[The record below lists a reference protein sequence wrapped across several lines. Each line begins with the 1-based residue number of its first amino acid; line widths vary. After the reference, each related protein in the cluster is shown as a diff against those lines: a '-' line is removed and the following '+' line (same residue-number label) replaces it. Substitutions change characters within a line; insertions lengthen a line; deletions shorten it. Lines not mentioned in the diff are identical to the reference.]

1 MVPVMDLWLPIVLS
15 AVFVFVVSSLIHM
28 VLQVHKNDYAKLSAE
43 DRVLAELR
51 AHAIPP
57 GTYAFPACTSMK
69 EMRTPEMIAKRE
81 QGPVGFMTILPSG
94 QKGMGKNLLQWF
106 VLSLVIGLFAGYV
119 GGLALGPGARAM
131 DVLQVTS
138 TVAFVG
144 YALSNATDS
153 IWKGV
158 PWSVTVKFIL
168 DGLLYALAT
177 GAAFALLWPG
187 A

>member
-15 AVFVFVVSSLIHM
+15 AVFVFVVSSVIHM
-28 VLQVHKNDYAKLSAE
+28 ALQIHKHDYAKLAAE

-51 AHAIPP
+51 AHSIPA
-57 GTYAFPACTSMK
+57 GTYAFPACSSMK
-69 EMRTPEMIAKRE
+69 EMGSPEMIAKRE
-81 QGPVGFMTILPSG
+81 QGPVGFMTILPRG
-94 QKGMGKNLLQWF
+94 QMSMGKHLLQWF
-106 VLSLVIGLFAGYV
+106 VLSLVVGLFAGYI
-119 GGLALGPGARAM
+119 GGLSLGPGARAM

-144 YALSNATDS
+144 YALSHATDS

-158 PWSVTVKFIL
+158 PWSVTLKFCF
-168 DGLLYALAT
+168 DGLLYAFAT
-177 GAAFALLWPG
+177 GAAFAWFWPG